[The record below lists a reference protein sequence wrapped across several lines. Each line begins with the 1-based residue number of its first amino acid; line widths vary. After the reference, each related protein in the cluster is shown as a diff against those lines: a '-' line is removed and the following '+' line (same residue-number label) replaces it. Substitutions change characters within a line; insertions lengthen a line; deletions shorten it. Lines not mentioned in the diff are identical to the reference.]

1 MKVELDLSTT
11 QLEEL
16 DKSLTSLMENLTEEQ
31 QVEIIKSYIN
41 FQFDKLEYSYHD
53 DYWNRDKKEISEFGK
68 KLIEGLQ
75 NQIVNSISEEIMK
88 DENLRSF
95 IQETVDGII
104 KDLPDI
110 IETSITRYIVDNL
123 FSSRS
128 NIDEQIRQ
136 TLYQIRRN

>member
-31 QVEIIKSYIN
+31 QVEIVKSYIN

-88 DENLRSF
+88 DESLRSF
-95 IQETVDGII
+95 IQETVNGII
-104 KDLPDI
+104 KDLPNI

-123 FSSRS
+123 FSSKS

-136 TLYQIRRN
+136 TLYQMRRN

>member
-1 MKVELDLSTT
+1 MKVELDLSAT

-16 DKSLTSLMENLTEEQ
+16 DKSLTNLMENLTDEQ
-31 QVEIIKSYIN
+31 RIEIVKSYVN

-88 DENLRSF
+88 DEDLRKF
-95 IQETVDGII
+95 IDETVNNII
-104 KDLPDI
+104 KDLPEI
-110 IETSITRYIVDNL
+110 IEESITKYVVENL
-123 FSSRS
+123 FSSKYA
-128 NIDEQIRQ
+128 IDEQIRR
-136 TLYQIRRN
+136 TLWERRS